1 MSEFP
6 TWRKRLFIAGIV
18 ITLLGP
24 AYFVVG
30 LNVCSHA
37 FRLDIAVGRFILS
50 GIVLSVFA
58 LICGI
63 CGKGPH
69 RWTLIVGSCVE
80 AILWWFM
87 AVGA

>member
-50 GIVLSVFA
+50 ESF
-58 LICGI
+58 
-63 CGKGPH
+63 
-69 RWTLIVGSCVE
+69 
-80 AILWWFM
+80 
-87 AVGA
+87 